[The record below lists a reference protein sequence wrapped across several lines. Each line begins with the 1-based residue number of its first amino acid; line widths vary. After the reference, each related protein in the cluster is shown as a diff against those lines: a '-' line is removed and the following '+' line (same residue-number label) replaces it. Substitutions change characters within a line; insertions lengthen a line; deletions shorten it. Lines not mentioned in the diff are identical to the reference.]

1 MIYYLSTCIYHESS
15 TLVKTIN
22 APREEKKGR
31 FSKRQDAYTKNVER
45 VFGMLNLGGLLL
57 GTVLTWNVGTMREV
71 MTTCVIMH
79 NMTVDDERDEGFLD
93 QGRQF
98 QGELVAP
105 QAGPST
111 FEYH

>member
-1 MIYYLSTCIYHESS
+1 
-15 TLVKTIN
+15 VKTIN

-31 FSKRQDAYTKNVER
+31 FAKRQDAYRKNVER
-45 VFGMLNLGGLLL
+45 AFGMLNLGGLLL

-71 MTTCVIMH
+71 MTSCVIMH
-79 NMTVDDERDEGFLD
+79 NMIVDDERDEGFLD
-93 QGRQF
+93 QGHQF

-105 QAGPST
+105 QARLSM